1 MSAPGATLTIVPS
14 KRWTIRPGAFD
25 GVPGDLDR
33 PKAFVAE
40 RLGKHAGVLTIVQTD
55 YQLGKDSRI
64 ELGAWRYGASVPAI
78 DGGSAR
84 DLRAYVS
91 LEAPLPIAPSAQ
103 TVAGYIGTGAVQT
116 GTFAARQSRA
126 LASPAP
132 KPRWRRITRSS

>member
-1 MSAPGATLTIVPS
+1 MSASGATLTIVPS

-40 RLGKHAGVLTIVQTD
+40 RLGKHDGVLTIVQTD

-64 ELGAWRYGASVPAI
+64 ELGAWRYGASVPVI

-84 DLRAYVS
+84 DLGAYAS
-91 LEAPLPIAPSAQ
+91 LEAPLPIAPRLTAWVRTGFADRRAQ
-103 TVAGYIGTGAVQT
+103 TVAGYIGAGAVQT
-116 GTFAARQSRA
+116 GTFAAR
-126 LASPAP
+126 
-132 KPRWRRITRSS
+132 